1 VTLWTVRRLWNVAV
15 LRERGGMK
23 YLVWFLRGIL
33 FLLLLGFAVKNDK
46 PVVLSYFFGYEWE
59 TSLVLLLLLFFTAGV
74 IAGVLVMLFT
84 LLRQRRELSQLRNE
98 LRKKEDAGQSKE
110 V

>member
-1 VTLWTVRRLWNVAV
+1 
-15 LRERGGMK
+15 MK
-23 YLVWFLRGIL
+23 YLVWLLRGIL

-84 LLRQRRELSQLRNE
+84 LMRQRRELAQLRNE
-98 LRKKEDAGQSKE
+98 LQLKENTGRDR
-110 V
+110 